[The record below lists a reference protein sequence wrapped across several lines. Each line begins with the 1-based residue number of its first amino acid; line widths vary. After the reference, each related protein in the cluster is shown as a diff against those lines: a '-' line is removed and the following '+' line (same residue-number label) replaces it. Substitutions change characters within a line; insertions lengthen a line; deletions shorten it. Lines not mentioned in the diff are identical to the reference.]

1 MQPNVSGGMPGS
13 PGIPSCPQVPAGTE
27 GGGVLATLGPY
38 RGIRHPM
45 YLAVMLFTDAFAAA
59 GDAWQWPA
67 WAAVLFTKARLEER
81 AMALAHPGY
90 ADYRARTRANRGKR
104 RPQQRTQRER
114 RKSMKGKFWIS
125 VVAMFVLSMALGFLV
140 HGTLLFND
148 YARLPNLMRSMEAQQ
163 ATFPYMLLAHVFL
176 AVGFTWIYLKGREA
190 KPWLAQ
196 GIRFGISIAVLTTI
210 PTYLIYFAVMPFPSD
225 LVAQQIVFDTIGMVL
240 MGIAIA
246 WINR

>member
-1 MQPNVSGGMPGS
+1 
-13 PGIPSCPQVPAGTE
+13 
-27 GGGVLATLGPY
+27 
-38 RGIRHPM
+38 
-45 YLAVMLFTDAFAAA
+45 
-59 GDAWQWPA
+59 
-67 WAAVLFTKARLEER
+67 
-81 AMALAHPGY
+81 
-90 ADYRARTRANRGKR
+90 
-104 RPQQRTQRER
+104 
-114 RKSMKGKFWIS
+114 MKGKFWIS

-140 HGTLLFND
+140 HGTLLIDD
-148 YARLPNLMRSMEAQQ
+148 YGRLPNLMRSQEAQQ